1 MNGILFDFNGTMF
14 LDSPFHWLA
23 WQRTA
28 KEVFGIELDEA
39 TYRAEYHGTPNLQ
52 ILRKMSGGALSAAR
66 MAQIAEQKEEWYR
79 EACLANPEAFHL
91 TPGLPALLDALREK
105 GAPMAI
111 GTSVGLSNIEFYFE
125 HLGLGRWFTME
136 TVAYDHGAWPGKP
149 EPDVFLEAA
158 RRIGCRAEDCM
169 GFEDSYSGITA
180 LKRAGVKRIYCV
192 DGDGEGDALERAF
205 PDIIRIADFTGLA
218 PKTLEM

>member
-1 MNGILFDFNGTMF
+1 M
-14 LDSPFHWLA
+14 
-23 WQRTA
+23 
-28 KEVFGIELDEA
+28 
-39 TYRAEYHGTPNLQ
+39 
-52 ILRKMSGGALSAAR
+52 
-66 MAQIAEQKEEWYR
+66 
-79 EACLANPEAFHL
+79 
-91 TPGLPALLDALREK
+91 PALLDALREK

-158 RRIGCRAEDCM
+158 RRIGCRAEDCI

-218 PKTLEM
+218 PETLEM